1 MKEEFKWDLQRFAED
16 EEEGKSKEPITKK
29 EAEEMANIVEK
40 IREKAEKYGTESAEF
55 KSYMEKADKDLK
67 ELDEKHEALVAQIKE
82 KEKEEKEL
90 KERIEHLENL
100 GAIANNQKKE
110 KQDPHF
116 VMNAIFKKNWTGFA
130 EKNPQDADLY
140 MKEMG
145 TVLKALGDDAP
156 SEIKSFQ
163 NSVLQYKAANDL
175 LRTDIGELGGYLV
188 QPIWSNTL
196 REQIVEYSAVRRYA
210 TVESISGKSIV
221 MPIEQGVPISA
232 YEGEAEEG
240 GSGTPNYTSTT
251 LTPHRLTVTVPIT
264 WDMLNNSSYNISQRI
279 MNTARKSFA
288 QKEGEKFIEGDGIK
302 EPLGFTADAD
312 VPIYTTETST
322 LSFNDINSCSGELK
336 RGYNPMWFFNRRT
349 LSYLRNLQDDVG
361 RYLWNPA
368 FGDAASG
375 APATINGYPY
385 SADMIDMDDYNTATG
400 KPILFADMKEFY
412 TIVDRTDIIVI
423 RDELTQKKKAII
435 EFTLMTW
442 NHGQPVIKEAG
453 IILQLH
459 A

>member
-1 MKEEFKWDLQRFAED
+1 MSEETKNKDVLTQ
-16 EEEGKSKEPITKK
+16 EEAVK
-29 EAEEMANIVEK
+29 MANIVEK
-40 IREKAEKYGTESAEF
+40 IREKADKYGIESAEF

-67 ELDEKHEALVAQIKE
+67 SLDEKHENLVSQIKG
-82 KEKEEKEL
+82 KEKDEAEL
-90 KERIEHLENL
+90 KKRIEHLENL
-100 GAIANNQKKE
+100 GAMSGKSNEK

-116 VMNAIFKKNWTGFA
+116 IMNPIFKKNWSGFA
-130 EKNPQDADLY
+130 EKFPQDADLY
-140 MKEMG
+140 MKEMA
-145 TVLKALGDDAP
+145 TVVKSLGDDTPA
-156 SEIKSFQ
+156 EIKSFQ

-188 QPIWSNTL
+188 QQAWSNRL

-210 TVESISGKSIV
+210 NVESISGKSIV
-221 MPIEQGVPISA
+221 MPIEQGVPTAS

-240 GSGTPNYTSTT
+240 DEGTPNYTSTT

-264 WDMLNNSSYNISQRI
+264 WDMLNNSSYNISARI

-288 QKEGEKFIEGDGIK
+288 QKEGEKFIEGNGIK
-302 EPLGFTADAD
+302 EPLGFTQDSD
-312 VPIYTTETST
+312 VPIYTSATST
-322 LSFNDINSCSGELK
+322 LGFDDLIGITGELK
-336 RGYNPMWFFNRRT
+336 RGYNPMYFMNRRT
-349 LSYLRNLQDDVG
+349 LAYLRTIQDDVG

-385 SADMIDMDDYNTATG
+385 SADMIDMDDYDTATG
-400 KPILFADMKEFY
+400 KPILFADMREFY
-412 TIVDRTDIIVI
+412 SITDRTDIIVI
-423 RDELTQKKKAII
+423 RDELTQKKKAIV
-435 EFTLMTW
+435 EFTLMAW
-442 NHGQPVIKEAG
+442 NHGQPVMKEAG